1 MLTGPRY
8 KRAKKLGAHIF
19 DKTQTQKFALRQ
31 ARSKGGDQKR
41 GKPKSEFG
49 LQLLEKQKARFT
61 YGVSER
67 QFSKYI
73 KAIINKKGASSVDSV
88 IEALESR
95 LDNTVYRL
103 GLANSRQ
110 AARQMVA
117 HGHITINGKRNNIP
131 SYKVEIGDKIGI
143 SHRSLK
149 SKLFS
154 DLEEKIK
161 EHKYPSWLKCDSAK
175 KMYEVQ
181 GMPKLS
187 NTEIMFD
194 ASSIIQYYSR

>member
-8 KRAKKLGAHIF
+8 KRAKKLGAHIY
-19 DKTQTQKFALRQ
+19 DKTQTPKFAARQ
-31 ARSKGGDQKR
+31 ARKKDGDKKR

-61 YGVSER
+61 YGVSEK
-67 QFSKYI
+67 QFSKYV
-73 KAIINKKGASSVDSV
+73 KNIINKKGANSPDSLV
-88 IEALESR
+88 CALESR

-103 GLANSRQ
+103 GLVASRQ
-110 AARQMVA
+110 AARQMVS

-131 SYKVEIGDKIGI
+131 SYKVEVGDKIGV
-143 SHRSLK
+143 SQRSMK

-154 DLEEKIK
+154 DFENKVK
-161 EHKYPSWLKCDSAK
+161 EQKYPSWLKYDMAK
-175 KMYEVQ
+175 KSYDVQ

-194 ASSIIQYYSR
+194 AGAIIQFYSR

>member
-1 MLTGPRY
+1 MLIGPRY
-8 KRAKKLGAHIF
+8 KRAKKLGAHIY

-31 ARSKGGDQKR
+31 TRAKGADKKR

-61 YGVSER
+61 YGVSEK

-88 IEALESR
+88 VQALESR

-110 AARQMVA
+110 ASRQMVS

-143 SHRSLK
+143 SERSLK
-149 SKLFS
+149 SKLFA
-154 DLEEKIK
+154 DLENKVK
-161 EHKYPSWLKCDSAK
+161 EHKYPSWLKYDPAK
-175 KMYEVQ
+175 KLYEVQ
-181 GMPKLS
+181 GMPKMS

-194 ASSIIQYYSR
+194 ASSIIQFYSR

>member
-1 MLTGPRY
+1 MLIGPRY

-31 ARSKGGDQKR
+31 TRSKGGDKKR

-61 YGVSER
+61 YGVSEK

-73 KAIINKKGASSVDSV
+73 KTIINKKGASSVDSV
-88 IEALESR
+88 VQALESR

-103 GLANSRQ
+103 GLAGSRQ
-110 AARQMVA
+110 ASRQMVS

-143 SHRSLK
+143 SERSLK
-149 SKLFS
+149 SKLFA
-154 DLEEKIK
+154 DLENKVK
-161 EHKYPSWLKCDSAK
+161 EHKYPSWLKYDTAK
-175 KMYEVQ
+175 KRYEVQ
-181 GMPKLS
+181 GMPKMS

-194 ASSIIQYYSR
+194 ASSIIQFYSR